1 MIRSMT
7 AYGSAKRVTPSGKW
21 AIEVHS
27 VNRKG
32 LDLNLFLPREL
43 LSFDPEVRKILA
55 QEIQRGL
62 VTLRVNFEPEQIQGP
77 LLSLKAIKEKWDK
90 IARELGFRSSDA
102 IDLRFLIE
110 RMKEEVVIGDGKE
123 FKVDLFT
130 SISEAL
136 KKFIEMREKE
146 GSALRKDFILRLK
159 TIRTQLKKI
168 EKKAPLLQ
176 EKYQKKLKARIT
188 EVASLDKDRLLRE
201 VMIYAERV
209 DVTEEIT
216 RLYSHMTQ
224 FEDLLRAK
232 EKSVGRT
239 LDFLTQEMGRE
250 INTLTAKAGDSEI
263 SKLAIGIKS
272 EIEKIREQVQN
283 IE

>member
-102 IDLRFLIE
+102 IDFRFLIE